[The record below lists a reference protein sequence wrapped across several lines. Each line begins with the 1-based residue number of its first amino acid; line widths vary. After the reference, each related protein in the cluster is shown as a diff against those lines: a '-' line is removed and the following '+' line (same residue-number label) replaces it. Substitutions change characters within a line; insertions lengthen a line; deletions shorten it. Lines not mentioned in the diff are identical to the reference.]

1 MDPTQ
6 HCPFGRTELQVP
18 RLGFG
23 TVPIAG
29 LYQAVDEATAQMT
42 LERAWELG
50 VRLYDT
56 APLYG
61 MGMGEQRLGRFLRP
75 RPRDDYVLS
84 TKVGRLLR
92 SEPSPTPDSGA
103 TGFKGGPPL
112 YPIFDFSYD
121 GALRSFESSLERLGI
136 DRVDILYIHDP
147 DTAYAEAVNGAY
159 RALERLRG
167 EGVIGAIGVGM
178 NQAEML
184 ARFARDTDVDCFLVA
199 GRYTLL
205 DQIALNELLPLCT
218 QKNIAVVIGGV
229 YNSGILAD
237 PDAPG
242 ARFNYEPATEE
253 WLDRT
258 RRIKAVCERHGVP
271 LKAAAIQFPFGHSAV
286 AVVLTGVRSPAE
298 IEENE
303 RMFGWAIPPALWSD
317 LKGEGLLADSVPTP
331 SS

>member
-6 HCPFGRTELQVP
+6 RGPFGRTRLQVP

-29 LYQAVDEATAQMT
+29 LYQAVDDATAQAT

-61 MGMGEQRLGRFLRP
+61 MGLGEQRLGRFLRTQ
-75 RPRDDYVLS
+75 RRADYVLS
-84 TKVGRLLR
+84 TKVGRLLQ
-92 SEPSPTPDSGA
+92 SAPSAAPDSGA
-103 TGFKGGPPL
+103 TNFKGTPPL
-112 YPIFDFSYD
+112 HPVFDFSYD
-121 GALRSFESSLERLGI
+121 GALRSFEASLERLGI

-147 DTAYAEAVNGAY
+147 DTAYEQAVDGAY

-205 DQIALNELLPLCT
+205 DQIALNELLPLCI

-242 ARFNYEPATEE
+242 ARFNYEPSNQE
-253 WLDRT
+253 WLVKA

-271 LKAAAIQFPFGHSAV
+271 LKAAAIQFPFGHPAI
-286 AVVLTGVRSPAE
+286 AVVLTGVRSPDE
-298 IEENE
+298 MEENE
-303 RMFGWAIPPALWSD
+303 GMFRRVIPAALWSD
-317 LKGEGLLADSVPTP
+317 LKREGLLAESVPTP